1 MKVLVAGGAGYI
13 GSHVVWALRD
23 AGHQVMVADNLS
35 TGLLSNLPYDC
46 EFVETDLSEPEAAGR
61 LMKIPPDAVI
71 LLAGSKAVGESQQDP
86 GKYARNNLAA
96 AIYLVEA
103 AVQAGCQ
110 NLVFSST
117 AAVYGEPQYSPVD
130 EEHPLDPQ
138 NFYGFTKWEIERLL
152 GWYAKLKGLRPGILR
167 YFNAAG
173 YDPSGRVTGQE
184 VNPQNLIPRVLEVAA
199 GRRSFIEVYGHDY
212 PTRDGTGLRDYIH
225 VSDLARAHVLALEK
239 LAAGNNGFTVN
250 LGSERGL
257 TVFEVIE
264 TARRVTGRTIPVKT
278 TARRPGDP
286 AEVLASSKKA
296 QQLLGWTA
304 ECSDPE
310 TLLSTAWAVYR

>member
-1 MKVLVAGGAGYI
+1 MRVLVAGGAGYI

-23 AGHQVMVADNLS
+23 AGHQVTVADNLS
-35 TGLLSNLPYDC
+35 TGLRSNLPTDC
-46 EFVETDLSEPEAAGR
+46 ELIETDLSDPGAAGR
-61 LMKIPPDAVI
+61 LMKSNPEAAV
-71 LLAGSKAVGESQQDP
+71 LLAGAKAVGESMQDP

-96 AIYLVEA
+96 ALYLVEELTR
-103 AVQAGCQ
+103 AGCY

-117 AAVYGEPQYSPVD
+117 AAVYGEPLYSPVD

-138 NFYGFTKWEIERLL
+138 NFYGFTKCEVERLL
-152 GWYAKLKGLRPGILR
+152 GWYARLKGLRPGILR

-173 YDPSGRVTGQE
+173 YDRAGRVTGQE

-199 GRRSFIEVYGHDY
+199 GRRSFLEVYGQDY
-212 PTRDGTGLRDYIH
+212 PTRDGTGVRDYIH
-225 VSDLARAHVLALEK
+225 VSDLARAHVLGLEK
-239 LAAGNNGFTVN
+239 LAAGDKGFTIN
-250 LGSERGL
+250 LGSEKGL
-257 TVFEVIE
+257 SVFEIIE
-264 TARRVTGRTIPVKT
+264 TARRVTGRPIPVKVT
-278 TARRPGDP
+278 DRRLGDP

-296 QQLLGWTA
+296 QQLLGWKA